1 MRAAD
6 APASAYARSVR
17 VVHAAGRRVARF
29 LERYDV
35 LLTPTMATP
44 PLEIGRLSLSRAD
57 VDGYR
62 EDLMRTVGFTQL
74 FNAAG
79 NPAMSVPL
87 ASTLFVWLAAEA
99 PTSPA
104 AAFGS
109 GTASRSRKTSTTDS
123 SPALLARDAASS
135 Q

>member
-1 MRAAD
+1 MAMRAED

-17 VVHAAGRRVARF
+17 VLHAAGRRVARF
-29 LERYDV
+29 LESYDV

-57 VDGYR
+57 VDAYR
-62 EDLMRTVGFTQL
+62 DDLMRTVAFTSL

-87 ASTLFVWLAAEA
+87 SWNAAGLPIGAQFVGRYGDEATLYRLAAQLEESR
-99 PTSPA
+99 PWRDRRPA
-104 AAFGS
+104 S
-109 GTASRSRKTSTTDS
+109 
-123 SPALLARDAASS
+123 
-135 Q
+135 